1 MSCRLVPRRESGDP
15 RPCLGVCFRR
25 KLRVAIVLSV
35 LLPAPF
41 QVLADKASDLLGRA
55 AISGAVRAI
64 IDEDDPERSPT
75 VAGLSSPPQ
84 ELDLESSS
92 IPSIRQIRTLE
103 PKLVG
108 TKNAES
114 AGLKGLSAGGPK
126 KLLESG
132 ASFKATTSND
142 LNILPSGV
150 HVLEHVNANLDRLT
164 ESRAAS
170 SAGSSVTIN
179 PALDKLGAI
188 GRLKDTDTEGANLDR
203 LTESRA
209 ASSAGSSVTINPALD
224 KLGAIGRLKD
234 TDTEGANAA
243 DSLKSQDKLRELGEP
258 TLKNLNI
265 RLPQGVEDRLSESRE
280 FLATLPTGSPDE
292 AELLKVVTLRLDPDG
307 MRNPDVSDIDG
318 VVSRVDPRKD
328 FFDLK
333 DSLNKILL
341 DPKTPPESKVDVQ
354 SSLKR
359 LDDIGPDLI
368 SPDTLSEVAESV
380 KSLSFLN
387 DSDPINAA
395 VDADKATETSGRLEN
410 IQDIS
415 VNTSKVDEIKERVN
429 EIKEK
434 ISVSAIQETVQ
445 TSFLARTASRSFA
458 LDDLDVTIQGA
469 ETQVEKAVGE
479 GLDKAFSGL
488 AANLR
493 GKADASN
500 ATSSEFQRQANAV
513 TIPPVS
519 YADCNC
525 HTEKKSCGKCL
536 WAWKCCSETTCAQ
549 CPTADSLQAHTDAIA
564 KQQTLQGQAN
574 TSKTEGQQFQAGAD
588 EVVAR
593 KAGIL
598 NDVAISLS
606 TQPIIIQSA
615 GSSYMVDTDPE
626 GESETA
632 PTQQVSSGPRGS
644 SQSLGIHQSTVTAH
658 RLEIQ
663 GGVIE
668 NLLATR
674 VLNAAVGQ
682 DAYASQELGTL
693 GSGEGLKKLGGVN
706 LYLDTYTGLLN
717 AAVGLRSRSEQ
728 FVGNVGA
735 FDADQMTGVISGSRN
750 VAAALSASVGNNS
763 ASYQRMFGL
772 EGNVGN
778 ITFVGLS
785 AAPLSASIGD
795 STTSIMELGNVD
807 GDVIG
812 SSNITLTSTGAIG
825 AAIGSRSNSSV
836 RLGNLYSGGKVSGNY
851 MNTNTTGGA
860 LAASVG
866 YNSEAILDIGNIYG
880 IVDGNSKVS
889 ATTGVAL
896 VASIGGDTHAIARV
910 ATIRPNT
917 RVTGSSNIN
926 VTTGL
931 LTGFALGYNTTSLTE
946 IGVVG
951 DGNSMQVTGNVD
963 INITTGEII
972 TGNVGVNTLAETVI
986 GSVHG
991 SQTGDIDI
999 DILLGGVNTFAI
1011 GLSNEGN
1018 IYSKTYVGNFLG
1030 AGQGGK
1036 ISVNAGAIYN
1046 LGFGLV
1052 LDLGILGTLRLV
1064 EQGCVNM
1071 GNRGQSPC

>member
-1 MSCRLVPRRESGDP
+1 MSCWIVPRRESGDL
-15 RPCLGVCFRR
+15 RPFLGVSFRR
-25 KLRVAIVLSV
+25 KLRVVIVLLA
-35 LLPAPF
+35 LLPAPL

-64 IDEDDPERSPT
+64 IDEEDTDRSPS
-75 VAGLSSPPQ
+75 VAGLSSPLQ

-92 IPSIRQIRTLE
+92 IPSIRQIRTLK

-108 TKNAES
+108 AKNAES
-114 AGLKGLSAGGPK
+114 AELKGLSAGGPK

-132 ASFKATTSND
+132 ASFEATASND
-142 LNILPSGV
+142 LKILPSGV

-164 ESRAAS
+164 ESRAAPF
-170 SAGSSVTIN
+170 AGSAATINPALDKLGAIELLKDTDAGGANLDRLTESRAAPFAGSAVTIN

-188 GRLKDTDTEGANLDR
+188 ERLKDTDTG
-203 LTESRA
+203 
-209 ASSAGSSVTINPALD
+209 
-224 KLGAIGRLKD
+224 
-234 TDTEGANAA
+234 GANAT
-243 DSLKSQDKLRELGEP
+243 DRFKSQDKLRELGDP
-258 TLKNLNI
+258 TLNLNI
-265 RLPQGVEDRLSESRE
+265 RLPRGVEDRLSESRK

-292 AELLKVVTLRLDPDG
+292 AELLRVVTLRLDPDG
-307 MRNPDVSDIDG
+307 MKNPDVSDIDG
-318 VVSRVDPRKD
+318 VVDGVDPRKN

-333 DSLNKILL
+333 DSLTKILL

-380 KSLSFLN
+380 NNLSFLN
-387 DSDPINAA
+387 NSDPINAA
-395 VDADKATETSGRLEN
+395 VDADKATETTSRLDN

-415 VNTSKVDEIKERVN
+415 VNTSKVDEIKERVS
-429 EIKEK
+429 EITEK
-434 ISVSAIQETVQ
+434 ISVSAIQEAVQ

-469 ETQVEKAVGE
+469 EAQVEKAVGD

-500 ATSSEFQRQANAV
+500 ATASDFQAQANAV
-513 TIPPVS
+513 TIPPLT
-519 YADCNC
+519 YDNCNC
-525 HTEKKSCGKCL
+525 YTEKKSCGKCL
-536 WAWKCCSETTCAQ
+536 WAWKCCSETKCAQ
-549 CPTADSLQAHTDAIA
+549 CPNPASLQAHNDAIV

-574 TSKTEGQQFQAGAD
+574 TSKTQGQQFQAGAD

-606 TQPIIIQSA
+606 TQPIVIQSA

-626 GESETA
+626 DESETA
-632 PTQQVSSGPRGS
+632 PTKQVSSGPRSS
-644 SQSLGIHQSTVTAH
+644 SQSLNIHQSTVTGH
-658 RLEIQ
+658 RVEIR
-663 GGVIE
+663 GGVLE
-668 NLLATR
+668 NLLATG

-693 GSGEGLKKLGGVN
+693 GSGDGKKELSGVN

-717 AAVGLRSRSEQ
+717 AAVGLGSRSEQ

-750 VAAALSASVGNNS
+750 VAGALSASVGNNS

-772 EGNVGN
+772 EGNVKN

-785 AAPLSASIGD
+785 AAPLSASIGE

-807 GDVIG
+807 GDVVG

-851 MNTNTTGGA
+851 VNTNTTGGA

-880 IVDGNSKVS
+880 IVGGDSSVS

-896 VASIGGDTHAIARV
+896 VASIGGNTHAIARV

-917 RVTGSSNIN
+917 GVTGSSNIN

-951 DGNSMQVTGNVD
+951 DGNSMQVNGNVD

-972 TGNVGVNTLAETVI
+972 TGNVGANTLAETVI
-986 GSVHG
+986 GSVRR
-991 SQTGDIDI
+991 SQNGDVDVGII
-999 DILLGGVNTFAI
+999 LGGVNTFAI
-1011 GLSNEGN
+1011 GLSNDGE

-1030 AGQGGK
+1030 AGGGGNV
-1036 ISVNAGAIYN
+1036 SVNAGAIYN

-1052 LDLGILGTLRLV
+1052 LDLGLLGTLRLA
-1064 EQGCVNM
+1064 EQGCVNI
-1071 GNRGQSPC
+1071 GNVGQTPC